1 MTRRKFS
8 REFRIEAVR
17 HTKRGYLSPMEFETR
32 TMLAYLPS
40 TKPAAGRP
48 AAIASAR
55 VNSCANGA
63 VHT

>member
-1 MTRRKFS
+1 MTRRRFS

-40 TKPAAGRP
+40 TKPAA
-48 AAIASAR
+48 IASAW

-63 VHT
+63 AHT